1 MSIFDS
7 TFDDTFGVLEQDVDQ
22 DTPTGS
28 TFDSTFDST
37 FVVPGT
43 THELTLELDTGAS
56 VEETHSI
63 DSTTVL
69 SEVNVDAEA
78 DLDIVYNIVRV
89 GDQISPNLTAGA
101 DIEVDLQVIP
111 GSEEHQVTADLTASS
126 SVSINL
132 SIQRGEEKL
141 VPLSLNAFGGADV
154 SLEISL
160 IGDEVQNY
168 SIIQLDG
175 DISDKYKRK
184 DLELVQA
191 DNYTIRA
198 YVKDNAV
205 NVTRSIA
212 DATFYI
218 YNDFGTVMISKRMDE
233 GDIVE
238 EAGRLKIN
246 LTHEDTEKL
255 IEDGRYEFRIRSGSI
270 HKTLKK
276 GLIDRR
282 RTVSRFNTE

>member
-7 TFDDTFGVLEQDVDQ
+7 TFDDTFGVLEQDEDQ

-43 THELTLELDTGAS
+43 THELTLELVTGAS

-89 GDQISPNLTAGA
+89 EEQISPNLTAGA

-160 IGDEVQNY
+160 IGDEVHNY

-205 NVTRSIA
+205 DVTRSIA

-255 IEDGRYEFRIRSGSI
+255 IEDGRYEFRIRSGNI
-270 HKTLKK
+270 HKTLKE